1 MYISRSSFV
10 AVIAALSAKLT
21 LAATDRSLAKRTDL
35 ESFISSES
43 TAALNGVLAN
53 IGPDGDRVPGAASG
67 VVVASPSKQDPDCK
81 RHLMQTKCR

>member
-1 MYISRSSFV
+1 MYISRSSLV
-10 AVIAALSAKLT
+10 AVLAALSAKLA
-21 LAATDRSLAKRTDL
+21 LAATDESLTKRASDL

-43 TAALNGVLAN
+43 TTALNGVLAN

-81 RHLMQTKCR
+81 RH